1 MKTFK
6 VELTE
11 SYPCPCRQ
19 RGTLRP
25 IALMEAFGCDRC
37 QQIFVVTHDGDRI
50 EQASSSTVYR
60 RMWRWTGTRWLS
72 IRPPLRDNYLPIALC
87 AGLVLVL
94 AWLPLVMKGL
104 AGTAAWLVPGLLV
117 IGLPM
122 LLLWLAYRR

>member
-1 MKTFK
+1 
-6 VELTE
+6 
-11 SYPCPCRQ
+11 
-19 RGTLRP
+19 
-25 IALMEAFGCDRC
+25 MEAFGCDRC
-37 QQIFVVTHDGDRI
+37 QQIFVVTDNGDRI

-72 IRPPLRDNYLPIALC
+72 IRPPLRDNYLPITLC

-104 AGTAAWLVPGLLV
+104 AGTMAWLVPGLLV